1 MHWITQMTAGDTAA
15 RIVDVGTGES
25 TLADDLLARGYHAL
39 TLLDLSATALA
50 HLRTRLQ
57 ARFGDEACA
66 GVQWLAGDV
75 TQLALPES
83 GFDVWHDRAVLHFL
97 TDPAQRAA
105 YVAQA
110 TRCVRPGGAL
120 VVATFASRRPAA
132 VQPARRDAL
141 QRGGSGGSVQRR
153 FRGGRQRARNPHHA
167 ERCAAGVP
175 VPDRAPALSHAAA
188 VFNHLFVRAIAQR
201 AHGAGLAAQNAPW
214 CFRQRCIY
222 RRDTAAALC
231 EPSQNGWLLLW
242 PQLHHQ

>member
-1 MHWITQMTAGDTAA
+1 MNTPLKSDSAHWDAVYQQHGNASGQPAGVSWYRPHLERSLRWIEQLTAGDTAA

-25 TLADDLLARGYHAL
+25 TLADDLLARGYRAL

-57 ARFGDEACA
+57 ARFGDAACA

-120 VVATFASRRPAA
+120 VVATFAADGPQQCSQLDVTRYSAA
-132 VQPARRDAL
+132 DLAALFDAGFEAVASEREIHSTPSGAQQAFQYLIARR
-141 QRGGSGGSVQRR
+141 R
-153 FRGGRQRARNPHHA
+153 
-167 ERCAAGVP
+167 
-175 VPDRAPALSHAAA
+175 
-188 VFNHLFVRAIAQR
+188 
-201 AHGAGLAAQNAPW
+201 
-214 CFRQRCIY
+214 
-222 RRDTAAALC
+222 
-231 EPSQNGWLLLW
+231 
-242 PQLHHQ
+242 

>member
-1 MHWITQMTAGDTAA
+1 MNPPLKSDSAHWDAVYQQHGNASGQPAGVSWYRPHLERSLRWIEQLTAGDTAA

-25 TLADDLLARGYHAL
+25 TLADDLLACGYGAL

-50 HLRTRLQ
+50 HLRTRLEG
-57 ARFGDEACA
+57 RFGERACT

-120 VVATFASRRPAA
+120 VVATFAADGPQQCSQLDVTRYSAADLAALFDAGFEAVASEREIHSTPSGAQQAFQYLIASRR
-132 VQPARRDAL
+132 
-141 QRGGSGGSVQRR
+141 
-153 FRGGRQRARNPHHA
+153 
-167 ERCAAGVP
+167 
-175 VPDRAPALSHAAA
+175 
-188 VFNHLFVRAIAQR
+188 
-201 AHGAGLAAQNAPW
+201 
-214 CFRQRCIY
+214 
-222 RRDTAAALC
+222 
-231 EPSQNGWLLLW
+231 
-242 PQLHHQ
+242 

>member
-1 MHWITQMTAGDTAA
+1 MNTPPKSDSAHWDAVYQQHGNASGQPAGVSWYRPHLERSLRWIGQLTAGDTAA
-15 RIVDVGTGES
+15 RIIDVGTGES
-25 TLADDLLARGYHAL
+25 TLADDLLARGYRAL

-75 TQLALPES
+75 TQQALPES

-120 VVATFASRRPAA
+120 VVATFAADGPQQCSQLDVTRYSAA
-132 VQPARRDAL
+132 DLAALFDAGFEAVASEREIHSTPSGAQQAFQYLIARR
-141 QRGGSGGSVQRR
+141 R
-153 FRGGRQRARNPHHA
+153 
-167 ERCAAGVP
+167 
-175 VPDRAPALSHAAA
+175 
-188 VFNHLFVRAIAQR
+188 
-201 AHGAGLAAQNAPW
+201 
-214 CFRQRCIY
+214 
-222 RRDTAAALC
+222 
-231 EPSQNGWLLLW
+231 
-242 PQLHHQ
+242 

>member
-1 MHWITQMTAGDTAA
+1 MNSPLKSDSAHWDTVYQQHGNAAGKPAGVSWYRPHLERSLRWIEQLTAGDTAA

-57 ARFGDEACA
+57 ARFGEAACA
-66 GVQWLAGDV
+66 GVQWRAGDV

-110 TRCVRPGGAL
+110 TRCVRPGGHL
-120 VVATFASRRPAA
+120 IVATFAPDGPQQCSQLDVMRYSEADLAA
-132 VQPARRDAL
+132 LFNAGFEAVANEREVHTTPSGAQQAFQYLIARR
-141 QRGGSGGSVQRR
+141 R
-153 FRGGRQRARNPHHA
+153 
-167 ERCAAGVP
+167 
-175 VPDRAPALSHAAA
+175 
-188 VFNHLFVRAIAQR
+188 
-201 AHGAGLAAQNAPW
+201 
-214 CFRQRCIY
+214 
-222 RRDTAAALC
+222 
-231 EPSQNGWLLLW
+231 
-242 PQLHHQ
+242 

>member
-1 MHWITQMTAGDTAA
+1 MNPPLKSDSAHWDAVYQQHGNASGQPAGVSWYRPHLERSLRWIEQLTAGDTAA

-25 TLADDLLARGYHAL
+25 TLADDLLARGYGAL

-50 HLRTRLQ
+50 HLRTRLEG
-57 ARFGDEACA
+57 RLGERACT

-120 VVATFASRRPAA
+120 VVATFAADGPQQCSQLDVTRYSAADLAALFDAGFEAVASEREIHSTPSGAQQAFQYLIASRR
-132 VQPARRDAL
+132 
-141 QRGGSGGSVQRR
+141 
-153 FRGGRQRARNPHHA
+153 
-167 ERCAAGVP
+167 
-175 VPDRAPALSHAAA
+175 
-188 VFNHLFVRAIAQR
+188 
-201 AHGAGLAAQNAPW
+201 
-214 CFRQRCIY
+214 
-222 RRDTAAALC
+222 
-231 EPSQNGWLLLW
+231 
-242 PQLHHQ
+242 

>member
-1 MHWITQMTAGDTAA
+1 MSPLLKSDSAHWDAVYLQHGNASGRPAGVSWYRPHLERSLRWIGQLTAGDTAA

-25 TLADDLLARGYHAL
+25 TLSDDLLARGYRAL

-50 HLRTRLQ
+50 HLRARLQ

-75 TQLALPES
+75 TQQALPES

-120 VVATFASRRPAA
+120 VVATFAADGPQQCSQLDVTRYSAA
-132 VQPARRDAL
+132 DLAALFDAGFEAVASEREIHSTPSGAQQAFQYLIARR
-141 QRGGSGGSVQRR
+141 R
-153 FRGGRQRARNPHHA
+153 
-167 ERCAAGVP
+167 
-175 VPDRAPALSHAAA
+175 
-188 VFNHLFVRAIAQR
+188 
-201 AHGAGLAAQNAPW
+201 
-214 CFRQRCIY
+214 
-222 RRDTAAALC
+222 
-231 EPSQNGWLLLW
+231 
-242 PQLHHQ
+242 